1 MKRLLMISVVALS
14 ALCVAQ
20 WVREADVR
28 GRLREAQQQHGE
40 AVAALAGEKGRRET
54 QEREVVRLTKL
65 QQETAEAL
73 RLAEAKTAELAAQ
86 PAVDPA
92 AVAQRNAEVTAQN
105 EAMARQNDQL
115 KKLTAERDDLVRRL
129 NERTKEWNELV
140 RKTSGR

>member
-1 MKRLLMISVVALS
+1 MISVVALS

>member
-73 RLAEAKTAELAAQ
+73 RLAEARVAELAAQ

-105 EAMARQNDQL
+105 EAMARQNEQL

>member
-73 RLAEAKTAELAAQ
+73 RVAEARVAELAAQ
-86 PAVDPA
+86 PAIDPA
-92 AVAQRNAEVTAQN
+92 AVAQRNAEVKAQN
-105 EAMARQNDQL
+105 EALARQNEQL

-129 NERTKEWNELV
+129 NERTKEWNDLV

>member
-1 MKRLLMISVVALS
+1 MISVVALS

-105 EAMARQNDQL
+105 EAMARQNEQL

>member
-1 MKRLLMISVVALS
+1 VKRLLMISVVALS

-20 WVREADVR
+20 WLREAAVR

-40 AVAALAGEKGRRET
+40 AVAALAGEKDRRET
-54 QEREVVRLTKL
+54 QEREVVRLTQL

-73 RLAEAKTAELAAQ
+73 RLAEARAAELAAQ
-86 PAVDPA
+86 PALDPA

-105 EAMARQNDQL
+105 EAMARQNEQL

>member
-1 MKRLLMISVVALS
+1 VKRLLMISVVALS

-105 EAMARQNDQL
+105 EAMARQNEQL

>member
-1 MKRLLMISVVALS
+1 MISVVALS

-20 WVREADVR
+20 WLREAAVR

-40 AVAALAGEKGRRET
+40 AVAALAGEKDRRET
-54 QEREVVRLTKL
+54 QEREVVRLTQL

-73 RLAEAKTAELAAQ
+73 RLAEARAAELAAQ
-86 PAVDPA
+86 PALDPA

-105 EAMARQNDQL
+105 EAMARQNEQL

>member
-20 WVREADVR
+20 WLREAAVR

-40 AVAALAGEKGRRET
+40 AVAALAGEKDRRET
-54 QEREVVRLTKL
+54 QEREVVRLTQL

-73 RLAEAKTAELAAQ
+73 RLAEARAAELAAQ
-86 PAVDPA
+86 PALDPA

-105 EAMARQNDQL
+105 EAMARQNEQL

>member
-105 EAMARQNDQL
+105 EAMARQNEQL

>member
-1 MKRLLMISVVALS
+1 MICVVALS

-20 WVREADVR
+20 WLREAAVR

-40 AVAALAGEKGRRET
+40 AVAALAGEKDRRET
-54 QEREVVRLTKL
+54 QEREVVRLTQL

-73 RLAEAKTAELAAQ
+73 RLAEARAAELAAQ
-86 PAVDPA
+86 PALDPA

-105 EAMARQNDQL
+105 EAMARQNEQL

>member
-73 RLAEAKTAELAAQ
+73 RLAEARVAELAAQ
-86 PAVDPA
+86 PAIDPA
-92 AVAQRNAEVTAQN
+92 AVAQRNTEVTAQN
-105 EAMARQNDQL
+105 EAMARQNEQL

>member
-20 WVREADVR
+20 WVREAAVR

-40 AVAALAGEKGRRET
+40 AVAALTGEKGRRET

-73 RLAEAKTAELAAQ
+73 RLAEARVAELAAQ